1 MKRTLAMLT
10 VCSAALL
17 GGCSTQELSEMNQTV
32 SDVSSDLTSFLTG
45 GRIVREDRKYDV
57 LVPVDVD
64 TAAARLRR
72 YYNFEDVDAKIVAL
86 KNSGR
91 DSDSWKATALAGQ
104 EAVWEAAPG
113 SFYKMG
119 KNYGDLNPPNR
130 IVIEL
135 EKNGAGSMVYVTYS
149 SSYRP
154 QLNEQGVSELFQTVH
169 DVAVGK
175 VR

>member
-104 EAVWEAAPG
+104 DV
-113 SFYKMG
+113 
-119 KNYGDLNPPNR
+119 
-130 IVIEL
+130 
-135 EKNGAGSMVYVTYS
+135 GAGGFDT
-149 SSYRP
+149 
-154 QLNEQGVSELFQTVH
+154 LFQWF
-169 DVAVGK
+169 
-175 VR
+175 